1 MAASLAG
8 AGVSEHL
15 ARHHCQAERVIEFV
29 ICEQSGIRR
38 DHRSTKLERQFV
50 VEIEPEN
57 AIGLFT
63 RRVLHDGVT
72 PPIYFYAGRDVVE
85 VLTKCW
91 TQNLWRGEVR
101 LLAREMKQLDCDG
114 LGKSPISGLLV
125 KPVASL
131 HCKHNPIGGYP
142 HVHCAAVNNRSHD
155 NGSGCFSPRAHN
167 SSGHV
172 SLRKLRPSLRDLSG
186 VHPGS
191 RSVRRLDGLPATR
204 LAEPVRREKAGVGR
218 DVAAGPTGSA

>member
-15 ARHHCQAERVIEFV
+15 ARHHCQAERVIEFA
-29 ICEQSGIRR
+29 ICELSGIRS
-38 DHRSTKLERQFV
+38 DHRSTKLERQFA

-57 AIGLFT
+57 AIGWFS

-72 PPIYFYAGRDVVE
+72 PPIYFCAGRDVVE

-91 TQNLWRGEVR
+91 TQNLWRGEAR
-101 LLAREMKQLDCDG
+101 LLAWEMKQLDCDG

-131 HCKHNPIGGYP
+131 H
-142 HVHCAAVNNRSHD
+142 
-155 NGSGCFSPRAHN
+155 
-167 SSGHV
+167 
-172 SLRKLRPSLRDLSG
+172 
-186 VHPGS
+186 
-191 RSVRRLDGLPATR
+191 
-204 LAEPVRREKAGVGR
+204 
-218 DVAAGPTGSA
+218 